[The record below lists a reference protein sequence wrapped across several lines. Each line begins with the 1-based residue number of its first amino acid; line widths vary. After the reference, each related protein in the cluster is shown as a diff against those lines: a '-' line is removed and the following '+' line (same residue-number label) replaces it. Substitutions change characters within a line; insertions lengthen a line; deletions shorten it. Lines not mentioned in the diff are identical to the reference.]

1 MRSLI
6 TRNKRIKVIVH
17 QKLSEK
23 DSWDETC
30 MEFTEIDRSEL
41 IFSRPT
47 NLSTLDK
54 VDSVEIYF
62 KISGKWKNY
71 IINNLSPIFDYAD
84 QSVIQRVS
92 FNFEKKEQNDF
103 DQSFRIARCC

>member
-17 QKLSEK
+17 QKLSAK

-30 MEFTEIDRSEL
+30 IEFAEIDRSEL
-41 IFSRPT
+41 IFSRPI
-47 NLSTLDK
+47 NVSILDK
-54 VDSVEIYF
+54 MDTVEIYF
-62 KISGKWKNY
+62 KISGKWKKY
-71 IINNLSPIFDYAD
+71 IINTLSPIFDYSD
-84 QSVIQRVS
+84 QSIIQRVS
-92 FNFEKKEQNDF
+92 FNFEKKEQSDF